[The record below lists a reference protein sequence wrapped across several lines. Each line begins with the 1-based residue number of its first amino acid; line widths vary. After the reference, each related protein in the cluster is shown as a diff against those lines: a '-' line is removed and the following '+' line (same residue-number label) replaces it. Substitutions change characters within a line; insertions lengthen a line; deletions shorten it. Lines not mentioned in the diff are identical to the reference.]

1 MNITDVALVRIEQLY
16 PFPVNFLVTE
26 LAKYSKATEWVWVQE
41 EPENMGAWGFLLRK
55 FTNTPELSSYTFRGI
70 TRKES
75 SSPATG
81 SSKLHAAQQQEII
94 QSALVV
100 EKSGSNG
107 RKKLV
112 KQS

>member
-1 MNITDVALVRIEQLY
+1 
-16 PFPVNFLVTE
+16 
-26 LAKYSKATEWVWVQE
+26 
-41 EPENMGAWGFLLRK
+41 
-55 FTNTPELSSYTFRGI
+55 LSSYTFRGI